1 MIVKKIIIMLLVLLI
16 LYIISRNNEKFVE
29 NISSEEQDELKNKL
43 RGQYYKSVN
52 EKRAIEVA
60 AKAEAERQRQIQL
73 RSVMLRTPNSKL
85 LSMVNKTNDISETH
99 VKTDDMNLKA
109 KVNRSMINLDPH
121 SGADKNINVG
131 NDIIVKKG
139 FKLNGYPY
147 TIDIP
152 FMRYLKY
159 LPVHFE
165 KEFCLNNSTG
175 TACMNK
181 KHIEVV
187 KGERKINLTT
197 YPENNRRCLGAK
209 TVLHKKTLNEG
220 PTSNNIF
227 GDEKCENGKTA
238 NEFEFVRDEHSHGD
252 ENETHFHSHII
263 DDEPHS
269 HIN

>member
-16 LYIISRNNEKFVE
+16 LYIISRNNENFFE
-29 NISSEEQDELKNKL
+29 YISSKELKRKL
-43 RGQYYKSVN
+43 RGEYYKSVN
-52 EKRAIEVA
+52 EKRAKEA
-60 AKAEAERQRQIQL
+60 AARAEAERQRRKRL

-85 LSMVNKTNDISETH
+85 LSMQKKKNDISETH
-99 VKTDDMNLKA
+99 LQTDDMNLKA
-109 KVNRSMINLDPH
+109 KVNRSMINLDPK
-121 SGADKNINVG
+121 GGGDKNINVG

-152 FMRYLKY
+152 FLRYLKY

-197 YPENNRRCLGAK
+197 YPENQKRCLGAK
-209 TVLHKKTLNEG
+209 TVLHKKTLNQG

-227 GDEKCENGKTA
+227 GDQKCENGNTA
-238 NEFEFVRDEHSHGD
+238 NEFVFVRDEHRHGD
-252 ENETHFHSHII
+252 KNETHFHSHII
-263 DDEPHS
+263 NDEPHS